1 MWGVGEYHV
10 SWRGLR
16 TLFLGTHTW
25 KKVSKERYGPPFLIV
40 LPKVGHELKLPGVQ
54 SVSIP

>member
-1 MWGVGEYHV
+1 MWGEGEYHV

-16 TLFLGTHTW
+16 TLFPRDPYME
-25 KKVSKERYGPPFLIV
+25 KISKEGYGPPFLIV